1 MADSDPAPE
10 IRPATEADL
19 GALYDCWREFAA
31 EMADMDPYNDLA
43 DGDLRA
49 VQDDYRRE
57 ALADDDQ
64 LVRLAVTGATDD
76 TRGIDPADLV
86 GYVTAERKVSPPVF
100 ARGDRVNVGE
110 LYVREGHRGTG
121 LADRLLDRAVAW
133 GREHGCERVSLSVNV
148 DNERARAFYE
158 RRGFESRRLKLD
170 RELE

>member
-1 MADSDPAPE
+1 MSDLD

-19 GALYDCWREFAA
+19 DALYGLWSDFSR
-31 EMADMDPYNDLA
+31 EMAEMDPYNSLA

-64 LVRLAVTGATDD
+64 RVLLAVAGGDD
-76 TRGIDPADLV
+76 DGTAPV
-86 GYVTAERKVSPPVF
+86 GYVTAERKASPPVF

-110 LYVREGHRGTG
+110 LYVREPYRGEG

-133 GREHGCERVSLSVNV
+133 GRERGCERVSLSVNV
-148 DNERARAFYE
+148 GNERARAFYE
-158 RRGFESRRLKLD
+158 RRGFEPRRLKLD
-170 RELE
+170 RPLE